1 MTRFKTTPKNSQQ
14 LLEEAI
20 RKMTKDYKE
29 NERNIQKNE
38 RKIARL
44 RKKNEK
50 IANLA
55 IKVYFF
61 LFVGQKMKKELPTLK
76 VKVER
81 NQLAEKLALKEKT
94 KKVQILV

>member
-61 LFVGQKMKKELPTLK
+61 LFVG
-76 VKVER
+76 
-81 NQLAEKLALKEKT
+81 
-94 KKVQILV
+94 